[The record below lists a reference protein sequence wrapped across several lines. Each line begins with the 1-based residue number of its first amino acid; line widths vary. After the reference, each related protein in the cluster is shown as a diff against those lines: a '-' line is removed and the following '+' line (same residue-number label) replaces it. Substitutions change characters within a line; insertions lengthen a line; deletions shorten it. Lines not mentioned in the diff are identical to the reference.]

1 MKIRNEVDMNSK
13 TGKLQKAIEGLSK
26 DILGRE
32 IENNLDT
39 IINYSEHLELS
50 LGTIQKALKELT
62 DIKVIDLKKKGK
74 YGTAIES
81 IDYKKLLQV
90 LKVDYLLCIMPI
102 TYSQRYKKIM
112 DNIANS
118 LKIPIPLYFSH
129 MRGGYVR
136 LKLIEEGVYH
146 FGVVSKL
153 AAQNAIDSG
162 LDLEI
167 IEEFGPRTYVTKHV
181 ILKRKNG
188 KVLNVGKDSE
198 SNDHIF
204 LTDFNFQKNENIKFV
219 DIKYSEVIE
228 NLIDGKI
235 DAAIWNYDDVLDKMI
250 HLEKHGIMIEELTE
264 NEGNLLATESV
275 IVIRKDNDVIKNIFK
290 KFFDKGKFKLRD

>member
-1 MKIRNEVDMNSK
+1 MNSK
-13 TGKLQKAIEGLSK
+13 TGKLQKAIGELAK
-26 DILGRE
+26 DILNRKSE
-32 IENNLDT
+32 ENLDT
-39 IINYSEHLELS
+39 ITNYSEHLELS

-90 LKVDYLLCIMPI
+90 LKVDYLLCVMPI

-162 LDLEI
+162 FNLEI
-167 IEEFGPRTYVTKHV
+167 IEEFGARTYVTKHV
-181 ILKRKNG
+181 ILKRKDC
-188 KVLNVGKDSE
+188 KIVNVGKDPE

-204 LTDFNFQKNENIKFV
+204 LTDFNFQKNENIKFI
-219 DIKYSEVIE
+219 DIKYLEVIE
-228 NLIDGKI
+228 NLINEKI

-290 KFFDKGKFKLRD
+290 KFFDKGKFKLID

>member
-1 MKIRNEVDMNSK
+1 MNNQ
-13 TGKLQKAIEGLSK
+13 TGKLQKAIISLSK
-26 DILGRE
+26 DILSRE

-39 IINYSEHLELS
+39 IVNYSENLELS

-62 DIKVIDLKKKGK
+62 NIKAIDLKKKGK
-74 YGTAIES
+74 YGTVIEN
-81 IDYKKLLQV
+81 IDYKKLLEI
-90 LKVDYLLCIMPI
+90 LKINYLLCVMPI

-112 DNIANS
+112 DNITNS

-136 LKLIEEGVYH
+136 QKLIEEGVYH

-153 AAQNAIDSG
+153 AVQNAIDSG
-162 LDLEI
+162 FNLEI

-181 ILKRKNG
+181 ILKRKDC
-188 KVLNVGKDSE
+188 KVINVGKDSE

-204 LTDFNFQKNENIKFV
+204 LTNFNFQKNENIKII

-228 NLIDGKI
+228 NLIAKKI

-250 HLEKHGIMIEELTE
+250 HLEKHGIVIEELNE

-275 IVIRKDNDVIKNIFK
+275 IVIRKGDEIIKNIFK
-290 KFFDKGKFKLRD
+290 KFFDKEKFKLID

>member
-1 MKIRNEVDMNSK
+1 MNNQ
-13 TGKLQKAIEGLSK
+13 TGKLQKAIIGLSK
-26 DILGRE
+26 DILSRE

-39 IINYSEHLELS
+39 IVNYSENLELS

-62 DIKVIDLKKKGK
+62 DIKAIDLKKKGK
-74 YGTAIES
+74 YGTVIEN
-81 IDYKKLLQV
+81 INYKKLLEI
-90 LKVDYLLCIMPI
+90 LKINYLLCVMPI

-112 DNIANS
+112 DNITSS

-136 LKLIEEGVYH
+136 QKLIEEGVYH

-153 AAQNAIDSG
+153 AAQNAIDSEFN
-162 LDLEI
+162 LEI

-181 ILKRKNG
+181 ILKRKDC
-188 KVLNVGKDSE
+188 KVINVGKDSE

-204 LTDFNFQKNENIKFV
+204 LTNFNFQKNENIKII

-228 NLIDGKI
+228 NLIAKKI

-250 HLEKHGIMIEELTE
+250 HLEKHGIVIEELNE

-275 IVIRKDNDVIKNIFK
+275 IVIRKGNEVIKNIFK
-290 KFFDKGKFKLRD
+290 KFFDKEKFKLID

>member
-1 MKIRNEVDMNSK
+1 M
-13 TGKLQKAIEGLSK
+13 
-26 DILGRE
+26 
-32 IENNLDT
+32 
-39 IINYSEHLELS
+39 
-50 LGTIQKALKELT
+50 KELT
-62 DIKVIDLKKKGK
+62 DIKAIDLKKKGK
-74 YGTAIES
+74 YGTVIEN
-81 IDYKKLLQV
+81 IDYKKLLEI
-90 LKVDYLLCIMPI
+90 LKINYLLCVMPI

-112 DNIANS
+112 DNITNS

-136 LKLIEEGVYH
+136 QKLIEEGVYH

-162 LDLEI
+162 FNLEI

-181 ILKRKNG
+181 ILKKKDC
-188 KVLNVGKDSE
+188 KVINVGKDSE

-204 LTDFNFQKNENIKFV
+204 LTNFNFQKNENIKII

-228 NLIDGKI
+228 NLIAKKI

-250 HLEKHGIMIEELTE
+250 HLEKHGIVIEELNE

-275 IVIRKDNDVIKNIFK
+275 IVIKKGNEVIKNIFK
-290 KFFDKGKFKLRD
+290 KFFDKEKFKLID

>member
-1 MKIRNEVDMNSK
+1 MNNQ
-13 TGKLQKAIEGLSK
+13 TGKLQKAIISLSK
-26 DILGRE
+26 DILSRE

-39 IINYSEHLELS
+39 IVNYSENLELS

-62 DIKVIDLKKKGK
+62 NIKAIDLKKKGK
-74 YGTAIES
+74 YGTVIEN
-81 IDYKKLLQV
+81 IDYKKLLEI
-90 LKVDYLLCIMPI
+90 LKINYLLCVMPI

-112 DNIANS
+112 DNITNS

-136 LKLIEEGVYH
+136 QKLIEEGVYH

-162 LDLEI
+162 FNLEI

-181 ILKRKNG
+181 ILKRKDC
-188 KVLNVGKDSE
+188 KVINVGKDSE

-204 LTDFNFQKNENIKFV
+204 LTNFNFQKNENIKII

-228 NLIDGKI
+228 NLIAKKI

-250 HLEKHGIMIEELTE
+250 HLEKHGIVIEELNE

-275 IVIRKDNDVIKNIFK
+275 IVIRKGDEIIKNIFK
-290 KFFDKGKFKLRD
+290 KFFDKEKFKLID

>member
-1 MKIRNEVDMNSK
+1 MNSK

-90 LKVDYLLCIMPI
+90 LKVNYLLCVMPI

-188 KVLNVGKDSE
+188 KVLNVGKDPE

-290 KFFDKGKFKLRD
+290 KFFDKGKFKLID

>member
-1 MKIRNEVDMNSK
+1 MNSK

-90 LKVDYLLCIMPI
+90 LKVDYLLCVMPI

>member
-1 MKIRNEVDMNSK
+1 MNNQ
-13 TGKLQKAIEGLSK
+13 TGKLQKAIIGLSK
-26 DILGRE
+26 DILSRE

-39 IINYSEHLELS
+39 IVNYSENLELS

-62 DIKVIDLKKKGK
+62 DIKAIDLKKKGK
-74 YGTAIES
+74 YGTVIEN
-81 IDYKKLLQV
+81 INYKKLLEI
-90 LKVDYLLCIMPI
+90 LKINYLLCVMPI

-112 DNIANS
+112 DNITSS

-136 LKLIEEGVYH
+136 QKLIEEGVYH

-162 LDLEI
+162 FNLEI

-181 ILKRKNG
+181 ILKRKDC
-188 KVLNVGKDSE
+188 KVINVGKDSE

-204 LTDFNFQKNENIKFV
+204 LTNFNFQKNENIKII

-228 NLIDGKI
+228 NLIAKKI

-250 HLEKHGIMIEELTE
+250 HLEKHGIVIEELNE

-275 IVIRKDNDVIKNIFK
+275 IVIKKGNEVIKNIFK
-290 KFFDKGKFKLRD
+290 KFFDKEKFKLID

>member
-1 MKIRNEVDMNSK
+1 MNSK
-13 TGKLQKAIEGLSK
+13 TGKLQKAIVGLSK

-32 IENNLDT
+32 IDDNLDT
-39 IINYSEHLELS
+39 ITNYSEYLELS

-62 DIKVIDLKKKGK
+62 DKKVIDLKKKGK
-74 YGTAIES
+74 YGTVIEN
-81 IDYKKLLQV
+81 IDYKNLLKV
-90 LKVDYLLCIMPI
+90 LKVDYLLCVMPI

-112 DNIANS
+112 DNITNS

-162 LDLEI
+162 FDLEI
-167 IEEFGPRTYVTKHV
+167 IEQFGPRTYVTKHV

-188 KVLNVGKDSE
+188 EVVNVGKDPE

-204 LTDFNFQKNENIKFV
+204 LTNFNFQKNENINFV

-250 HLEKHGIMIEELTE
+250 HLEKHGIVIEELNE

-275 IVIRKDNDVIKNIFK
+275 IVIRKDNQIIKNIFK
-290 KFFDKGKFKLRD
+290 KFFDKEKFKLID

>member
-1 MKIRNEVDMNSK
+1 MNSK

-90 LKVDYLLCIMPI
+90 LKVDYLLCVMPI

-188 KVLNVGKDSE
+188 KVLNVGKDPE

>member
-1 MKIRNEVDMNSK
+1 MNNQ
-13 TGKLQKAIEGLSK
+13 TGKLQKAVIGLSK
-26 DILGRE
+26 DILSRE

-39 IINYSEHLELS
+39 IVNYSENLELS

-62 DIKVIDLKKKGK
+62 DIKAIDLRKKGK
-74 YGTAIES
+74 YGTVIEN
-81 IDYKKLLQV
+81 IDYKKLLEI
-90 LKVDYLLCIMPI
+90 LKINYLLCVMPI

-118 LKIPIPLYFSH
+118 LKIPISLYFSH

-136 LKLIEEGVYH
+136 QKLIEEGVYH

-162 LDLEI
+162 FNLEI

-181 ILKRKNG
+181 ILKRKDC
-188 KVLNVGKDSE
+188 KVINVGKDSE

-204 LTDFNFQKNENIKFV
+204 LTNFNFQKNENIKIV

-228 NLIDGKI
+228 NLIAKKI

-250 HLEKHGIMIEELTE
+250 HLEKHGIVIEELNE

-275 IVIRKDNDVIKNIFK
+275 IVIRKGNEVIKNIFK
-290 KFFDKGKFKLRD
+290 KFFDKEKFKLID

>member
-1 MKIRNEVDMNSK
+1 MNNQ
-13 TGKLQKAIEGLSK
+13 TGKLQKAITGLSK
-26 DILGRE
+26 DILSRE

-39 IINYSEHLELS
+39 IVNYSENLELS

-62 DIKVIDLKKKGK
+62 DIKAIDLKKKGK
-74 YGTAIES
+74 YGTVIEN
-81 IDYKKLLQV
+81 INYKKLLEI
-90 LKVDYLLCIMPI
+90 LKINYLLCVMPI

-112 DNIANS
+112 DNITNS

-136 LKLIEEGVYH
+136 QKLIEEGVYH

-162 LDLEI
+162 FNLEI

-181 ILKRKNG
+181 ILKRKDC
-188 KVLNVGKDSE
+188 KVINVGKDSE

-204 LTDFNFQKNENIKFV
+204 LTNFNFQKNENIKII

-228 NLIDGKI
+228 NLIAKKI

-250 HLEKHGIMIEELTE
+250 HLEKHGIVIEELNE

-275 IVIRKDNDVIKNIFK
+275 IVIRKGNEVIKNIFK
-290 KFFDKGKFKLRD
+290 KFFDKEKFKLID

>member
-1 MKIRNEVDMNSK
+1 MNNQ
-13 TGKLQKAIEGLSK
+13 TGKLQKAIINLSK
-26 DILGRE
+26 DILSRE
-32 IENNLDT
+32 VENNLDT
-39 IINYSEHLELS
+39 IVNYSENLELS

-62 DIKVIDLKKKGK
+62 DIKAIDLKKKGK
-74 YGTAIES
+74 YGTVIEN
-81 IDYKKLLQV
+81 IDYKKLLEI
-90 LKVDYLLCIMPI
+90 LKINYLLCVMPI

-112 DNIANS
+112 DNITNS

-136 LKLIEEGVYH
+136 QKLIEEGVYH

-162 LDLEI
+162 FNLEI

-181 ILKRKNG
+181 ILKRKDC
-188 KVLNVGKDSE
+188 KVINVGKDSE

-204 LTDFNFQKNENIKFV
+204 LTNFNFQKNENIKII

-228 NLIDGKI
+228 NLIAKKI

-250 HLEKHGIMIEELTE
+250 HLEKHGIVIEELNE

-275 IVIRKDNDVIKNIFK
+275 IVIKKGNEVIKNIFK
-290 KFFDKGKFKLRD
+290 KFFDKEKFKLID

>member
-1 MKIRNEVDMNSK
+1 MNNQ
-13 TGKLQKAIEGLSK
+13 TGKLQKAITGLSK
-26 DILGRE
+26 YILSRE

-39 IINYSEHLELS
+39 IVNYSENLELS

-62 DIKVIDLKKKGK
+62 DIKAIDLKKKGK
-74 YGTAIES
+74 YGTVIEN
-81 IDYKKLLQV
+81 INYKKLLEI
-90 LKVDYLLCIMPI
+90 LKINYLLCVMPI

-112 DNIANS
+112 DNITNS

-136 LKLIEEGVYH
+136 QKLIEEGVYH

-162 LDLEI
+162 FNLEI

-181 ILKRKNG
+181 ILKRKDC
-188 KVLNVGKDSE
+188 KVINVGKDSE

-204 LTDFNFQKNENIKFV
+204 LTNFNFQKNENIKII

-228 NLIDGKI
+228 NLIAKKI
-235 DAAIWNYDDVLDKMI
+235 DTAIWNYDDVLDKMI
-250 HLEKHGIMIEELTE
+250 HLEKHGIVIEELNE

-275 IVIRKDNDVIKNIFK
+275 IVIKKGNEVIKNIFK
-290 KFFDKGKFKLRD
+290 KFFDKEKFKLID

>member
-1 MKIRNEVDMNSK
+1 MNNQ
-13 TGKLQKAIEGLSK
+13 TGKLQKAIIGLSE
-26 DILGRE
+26 DILSRE

-39 IINYSEHLELS
+39 IVNYSENLELS

-62 DIKVIDLKKKGK
+62 DIKAIDLKKKGK
-74 YGTAIES
+74 YGTVIEN
-81 IDYKKLLQV
+81 INYKKLLEI
-90 LKVDYLLCIMPI
+90 LKINYLLCVMPI

-112 DNIANS
+112 DNITSS

-136 LKLIEEGVYH
+136 QKLIEEGVYH

-162 LDLEI
+162 FNLEI

-181 ILKRKNG
+181 ILKRKDC
-188 KVLNVGKDSE
+188 KVINVGKDSE

-204 LTDFNFQKNENIKFV
+204 LTNFNFQKNENIKIV

-228 NLIDGKI
+228 NLIAKKI

-250 HLEKHGIMIEELTE
+250 HLEKHGIVIEELNE

-275 IVIRKDNDVIKNIFK
+275 IVIKKGNEVIKNIFK
-290 KFFDKGKFKLRD
+290 KFFDKEKFKLID

>member
-1 MKIRNEVDMNSK
+1 MKIINEVDMNSK

-90 LKVDYLLCIMPI
+90 LKVDYLLCVMPI

-162 LDLEI
+162 FNLEI
-167 IEEFGPRTYVTKHV
+167 IEEFGARTYVTKHV
-181 ILKRKNG
+181 ILKRKDCRI
-188 KVLNVGKDSE
+188 VNVGKDPE

-204 LTDFNFQKNENIKFV
+204 LTDFNFQKNENIKFI
-219 DIKYSEVIE
+219 DIKYLEVIE
-228 NLIDGKI
+228 NLINEKI

-290 KFFDKGKFKLRD
+290 KFFDKGKFKLID

>member
-1 MKIRNEVDMNSK
+1 MNNQ
-13 TGKLQKAIEGLSK
+13 TGKLQKAIINLSK
-26 DILGRE
+26 DILSRE

-39 IINYSEHLELS
+39 IVNYSENLELS

-62 DIKVIDLKKKGK
+62 DIKAIDLKKKGK
-74 YGTAIES
+74 YGTVIEN
-81 IDYKKLLQV
+81 IDYKKLLEI
-90 LKVDYLLCIMPI
+90 LKINYLLCVMPI

-112 DNIANS
+112 DNITNS

-136 LKLIEEGVYH
+136 QKLIEEGVYH

-162 LDLEI
+162 FNLEI

-181 ILKRKNG
+181 ILKKKDC
-188 KVLNVGKDSE
+188 KVINVGKDSE

-204 LTDFNFQKNENIKFV
+204 LTNFNFQKNENIKII

-228 NLIDGKI
+228 NLIAKKI

-250 HLEKHGIMIEELTE
+250 HLEKHGIVIEELNE

-275 IVIRKDNDVIKNIFK
+275 IVIKKGNEVIKNIFK
-290 KFFDKGKFKLRD
+290 KFFDKEKFKLID

>member
-90 LKVDYLLCIMPI
+90 LKVNYLLCVMPI

-188 KVLNVGKDSE
+188 KVLNVGKDPE

-290 KFFDKGKFKLRD
+290 KFFDKGKFKLID

>member
-1 MKIRNEVDMNSK
+1 MNNQ
-13 TGKLQKAIEGLSK
+13 TGKLQKAIINLSK
-26 DILGRE
+26 DILSRE
-32 IENNLDT
+32 VENNLDT
-39 IINYSEHLELS
+39 IVNYSENLELS

-62 DIKVIDLKKKGK
+62 DIKAIDLKKKGK
-74 YGTAIES
+74 YGTVIEN
-81 IDYKKLLQV
+81 IDYKKLLEI
-90 LKVDYLLCIMPI
+90 LKINYLLCVMPI

-112 DNIANS
+112 DNITNS

-136 LKLIEEGVYH
+136 QKLIEEGVYH

-162 LDLEI
+162 FNLEI

-181 ILKRKNG
+181 ILKRKDC
-188 KVLNVGKDSE
+188 KVINVGKDSE

-204 LTDFNFQKNENIKFV
+204 LTNFNFQKNENIKIV

-228 NLIDGKI
+228 NLIAKKI

-250 HLEKHGIMIEELTE
+250 HLEKHGIVIEELNE

-275 IVIRKDNDVIKNIFK
+275 IVIKKGNEVIKNIFK
-290 KFFDKGKFKLRD
+290 KFFDKEKFKLID

>member
-90 LKVDYLLCIMPI
+90 LKVDYLLCVMPI

>member
-1 MKIRNEVDMNSK
+1 MNNK
-13 TGKLQKAIEGLSK
+13 TGKLQKAIVGLSK

-32 IENNLDT
+32 IDDNLDT
-39 IINYSEHLELS
+39 ITNYSVHLELS

-62 DIKVIDLKKKGK
+62 DRKVIDLKKKGK
-74 YGTAIES
+74 YGTVIEN
-81 IDYKKLLQV
+81 IDYKKLLGA
-90 LKVDYLLCIMPI
+90 LKVDYLLCVMPI

-112 DNIANS
+112 DNITNS

-136 LKLIEEGVYH
+136 LKLIEEEVYH

-162 LDLEI
+162 FDLEI
-167 IEEFGPRTYVTKHV
+167 IEQFGPRTYVTKHV

-188 KVLNVGKDSE
+188 EMVNVGKDPE

-204 LTDFNFQKNENIKFV
+204 LTNFNFQKNENIKFI

-235 DAAIWNYDDVLDKMI
+235 DAAIWNYDDVLDKMV
-250 HLEKHGIMIEELTE
+250 HLEKHGIVIEELNE

-275 IVIRKDNDVIKNIFK
+275 IVIRKDNQIIKNIFK
-290 KFFDKGKFKLRD
+290 QFFDKEKFKLID

>member
-90 LKVDYLLCIMPI
+90 LKVDYLLCVMPI

-188 KVLNVGKDSE
+188 KVLNVGKDPE

-290 KFFDKGKFKLRD
+290 KFFDKGKFKLID

>member
-1 MKIRNEVDMNSK
+1 MNNQ
-13 TGKLQKAIEGLSK
+13 TGKLQKAIINLSK
-26 DILGRE
+26 DILSRE

-39 IINYSEHLELS
+39 IVNYSENLELS

-62 DIKVIDLKKKGK
+62 DIKAIDLKKKGK
-74 YGTAIES
+74 YGTVIEN
-81 IDYKKLLQV
+81 IDYKKLLEI
-90 LKVDYLLCIMPI
+90 LKINYLLCVMPI

-112 DNIANS
+112 DNITNN

-136 LKLIEEGVYH
+136 QKLIEEGVYH

-162 LDLEI
+162 FNLEI

-181 ILKRKNG
+181 ILKRKDC
-188 KVLNVGKDSE
+188 KVINVGKDSE

-204 LTDFNFQKNENIKFV
+204 LTNFNFQKNENIKII

-228 NLIDGKI
+228 NLIAKKI

-250 HLEKHGIMIEELTE
+250 HLEKHGIVIEELNE

-275 IVIRKDNDVIKNIFK
+275 IVIKKGNEVIKNIFK
-290 KFFDKGKFKLRD
+290 KFFDKEKFKLID

>member
-1 MKIRNEVDMNSK
+1 MNSK

>member
-1 MKIRNEVDMNSK
+1 MNNQ
-13 TGKLQKAIEGLSK
+13 TGKLQKAIINLSK
-26 DILGRE
+26 DILSRE

-39 IINYSEHLELS
+39 IVNYSENLELS

-62 DIKVIDLKKKGK
+62 DIKAIDLKKKGK
-74 YGTAIES
+74 YGTVIEN
-81 IDYKKLLQV
+81 IDYKKLLEI
-90 LKVDYLLCIMPI
+90 LKINYLLCVMPI

-112 DNIANS
+112 DNITNS

-136 LKLIEEGVYH
+136 QKLIEEGVYH

-162 LDLEI
+162 FNLEI

-181 ILKRKNG
+181 ILKRKDC
-188 KVLNVGKDSE
+188 KVINVGKDSE

-204 LTDFNFQKNENIKFV
+204 LTNFNFQKNENIKII

-228 NLIDGKI
+228 NLIAKKI

-250 HLEKHGIMIEELTE
+250 HLEKHGIVIEELKE

-275 IVIRKDNDVIKNIFK
+275 IVIKKGNEVIKNIFK
-290 KFFDKGKFKLRD
+290 KFFDKEKFKLID

>member
-1 MKIRNEVDMNSK
+1 MDNQ
-13 TGKLQKAIEGLSK
+13 TGKLQKAIIGLSK
-26 DILGRE
+26 DILSRE

-39 IINYSEHLELS
+39 IVNYSENLELS

-62 DIKVIDLKKKGK
+62 DIKAIDLKKKGK
-74 YGTAIES
+74 YGTVIEN
-81 IDYKKLLQV
+81 INYKKLLEI
-90 LKVDYLLCIMPI
+90 LKIKYLLCVMPI

-112 DNIANS
+112 DNITNS

-136 LKLIEEGVYH
+136 QKLIEEGVYH

-162 LDLEI
+162 FNLEI

-181 ILKRKNG
+181 ILKRKDC
-188 KVLNVGKDSE
+188 KVINVGKDSE

-204 LTDFNFQKNENIKFV
+204 LTNFNFQKNENIKII

-228 NLIDGKI
+228 NLIAKKI

-250 HLEKHGIMIEELTE
+250 HLEKHGIVIEELNE

-275 IVIRKDNDVIKNIFK
+275 IVIKKGNEVIKNIFK
-290 KFFDKGKFKLRD
+290 KFFDKEKFKLID

>member
-1 MKIRNEVDMNSK
+1 MNSK

-90 LKVDYLLCIMPI
+90 LKVDYLLCVMPI

-181 ILKRKNG
+181 ILKRNNG
-188 KVLNVGKDSE
+188 KVLNVGKDPE

-290 KFFDKGKFKLRD
+290 KFFDKGKFKLID

>member
-1 MKIRNEVDMNSK
+1 MNNQ
-13 TGKLQKAIEGLSK
+13 TGKLQKAIIGLSK
-26 DILGRE
+26 DILSRE

-39 IINYSEHLELS
+39 IVNYSENLELS

-62 DIKVIDLKKKGK
+62 DIKAIDLKKKGK
-74 YGTAIES
+74 YGTVIEN
-81 IDYKKLLQV
+81 INYKKLLEI
-90 LKVDYLLCIMPI
+90 LKINYLLCVMPI

-112 DNIANS
+112 DNITSS

-136 LKLIEEGVYH
+136 QKLIEEGVYH

-162 LDLEI
+162 FNLEI

-181 ILKRKNG
+181 ILKRKDC
-188 KVLNVGKDSE
+188 KVINVGKDSE

-204 LTDFNFQKNENIKFV
+204 LTNFNFQKNENIKII

-228 NLIDGKI
+228 NLIAKKI

-250 HLEKHGIMIEELTE
+250 HLEKHGIVIEELNE

-275 IVIRKDNDVIKNIFK
+275 IVIRKGNEVIKNIFK
-290 KFFDKGKFKLRD
+290 KFFDKEKFKLID

>member
-1 MKIRNEVDMNSK
+1 MNNQ
-13 TGKLQKAIEGLSK
+13 TGKLQKAVIGLSK
-26 DILGRE
+26 DILSRE

-39 IINYSEHLELS
+39 IVNYSENLELS

-62 DIKVIDLKKKGK
+62 DIKAIDLRKKGK
-74 YGTAIES
+74 YGTVIEN
-81 IDYKKLLQV
+81 IDYKKLLEI
-90 LKVDYLLCIMPI
+90 LKINYLLCVMPI

-112 DNIANS
+112 DNITNS
-118 LKIPIPLYFSH
+118 LKIPISLYFSH

-136 LKLIEEGVYH
+136 QKLIEEGVYH

-162 LDLEI
+162 FNLEI

-181 ILKRKNG
+181 ILKRKDC
-188 KVLNVGKDSE
+188 KVINVGKDSE

-204 LTDFNFQKNENIKFV
+204 LTNFNFQKNENIKIV

-228 NLIDGKI
+228 NLIAKKI

-250 HLEKHGIMIEELTE
+250 HLEKHGIVIEELNE

-275 IVIRKDNDVIKNIFK
+275 IVIRKGNEVIKNIFK
-290 KFFDKGKFKLRD
+290 KFFDKEKFKLID

>member
-1 MKIRNEVDMNSK
+1 MNSK

-90 LKVDYLLCIMPI
+90 LKVNYLLCVMPI

-188 KVLNVGKDSE
+188 KVLNVGKDPE

-290 KFFDKGKFKLRD
+290 KFFDKGKFKLIDWN